1 MHRNIFE
8 TVMGGVV
15 LLVAALFL
23 WVAYTM
29 AEVNVVS
36 GYKVSATF
44 SQLGG
49 LPIGSDVQ
57 VSGVK
62 VGSVADRRL
71 DPVNFEAVI
80 TMGIENDVMLPEDTV
95 AMIASEGVLGGKFVR
110 LDPGKSKTMIPPGG
124 KIEQT
129 RPYRSLEDQV
139 GEIIFLATGKP
150 GSHPA
155 DSGTGGSQ
163 P

>member
-23 WVAYTM
+23 WVAYQM
-29 AEVNVVS
+29 AEVEVLS
-36 GYKVSATF
+36 GYEVSAAF

-49 LPIGSDVQ
+49 LPVGSDVQ

-62 VGSVADRRL
+62 VGSVSTRRL
-71 DPVNFEAVI
+71 DPETFEAII
-80 TMGIENDVMLPEDTV
+80 TMGLDKDVKLPEDTV

-110 LDPGKSKTMIPPGG
+110 LDPGRSKTMIPPGG
-124 KIEQT
+124 RIGQT

-150 GSHPA
+150 GSGAA
-155 DSGTGGSQ
+155 DGGNGGDQ

>member
-29 AEVNVVS
+29 AEVEVLS
-36 GYKVSATF
+36 GYQVSAAF

-49 LPIGSDVQ
+49 LPVGSDVQ

-62 VGSVADRRL
+62 VGSVSARRL
-71 DPVNFEAVI
+71 DPVTFEAII
-80 TMGIENDVMLPEDTV
+80 TMGLDKDVKLPEDTV

-110 LDPGKSKTMIPPGG
+110 LDPGRSKTMIPPGG
-124 KIEQT
+124 KIGQT

-150 GSHPA
+150 GSGAA
-155 DSGTGGSQ
+155 DGGTGGEQ